1 LPTTVSRQFA
11 VYSPN
16 KSTVLK
22 CRRDCVRLNSM
33 KNSQQKLNANQP
45 IDSLIKGK
53 WQKHS
58 KKIDVTNPVDGS
70 ILAQVSSASPDECL
84 AAVDAAQSAFASWK
98 STAPRARAEILRKS
112 FELMIAEQESLARL
126 ITLENGKVL
135 SDARAEVAYAAEF
148 FRWFSEEAVR
158 IDGDYRRAPSGTNW
172 LMVSRQPVGV
182 ALLATPWNF
191 PAAMATRKIGP
202 ALAAGCTVV
211 LKPASETPLTALAIA
226 EIMQRAGVPAG
237 VVNVVVPSPAGP
249 AVSAMLKS
257 DIVRKLSFTG
267 STQVGALLLAQAA
280 EKIINCTME
289 LGGNAPFIVCQDAD
303 LASAVDGAMLAKMRN
318 GGAACTAAN
327 RFFVHEKIY
336 DAFAEALTARMNA
349 LVLGDGL
356 DAKTTVGPL
365 VSKSQQQR
373 VANLVDEAK
382 SSGAKVAC
390 GGFAATDG
398 SFGYAPTVLT
408 EVALNAPIL
417 REEIFG
423 PVAPLIRYTDKD
435 DLLAHANSVEH
446 GLVSYVYTRDLGSG
460 MRISEALESGMVG
473 LNRGLV
479 SDPAAPFGGVKQS
492 GLGREGAHDGL
503 LAFLETKYVAG
514 NW

>member
-1 LPTTVSRQFA
+1 MQNSER
-11 VYSPN
+11 
-16 KSTVLK
+16 KIST
-22 CRRDCVRLNSM
+22 
-33 KNSQQKLNANQP
+33 AQP
-45 IDSLIKGK
+45 LDSLIGGK
-53 WQKHS
+53 WISHN
-58 KKIDVTNPVDGS
+58 KKIDVINPADGS
-70 ILAQVSSASPDECL
+70 VLAKVSSATPDDCL
-84 AAVDAAQSAFASWK
+84 SAVDAAQNAFASWK
-98 STAPRARAEILRKS
+98 ATAPRVRAEILRKS
-112 FELMIAEQESLARL
+112 FEIMIAEQESLARL

-135 SDARAEVAYAAEF
+135 SDARAEAAYAAEF

-158 IDGDYRRAPSGTNW
+158 IDGDYRRAPGGANW

-226 EIMQRAGVPAG
+226 EIMQRAGVPDG
-237 VVNVVVPSPAGP
+237 VVNVVVPSPSGP
-249 AVSAMLKS
+249 AVSAMLQS
-257 DIVRKLSFTG
+257 DKIRKLSFTG

-289 LGGNAPFIVCQDAD
+289 LGGNAPFVVFEDAD
-303 LASAVDGAMLAKMRN
+303 IATAIDGAMLAKMRN

-327 RFFVHEKIY
+327 RFFVHEKVY
-336 DAFAEALTARMNA
+336 DEFTNGFTARMSA

-365 VSKSQQQR
+365 VSKSQQLQVSKLVEEAISLGAR
-373 VANLVDEAK
+373 V
-382 SSGAKVAC
+382 SC
-390 GGFAATDG
+390 GGNASTDG
-398 SFGYAPTVLT
+398 SFGYFPTVLT
-408 EVALNAPIL
+408 DVSFDAPIL
-417 REEIFG
+417 RTEIFG
-423 PVAPLIRYTDKD
+423 PVAPLVRFKD
-435 DLLAHANSVEH
+435 SDDILSHANNVEH
-446 GLVSYVYTRDLGSG
+446 GLVSYVYTRDLGRG
-460 MRISEALESGMVG
+460 MRFAESLESGMVG

>member
-1 LPTTVSRQFA
+1 MQ
-11 VYSPN
+11 
-16 KSTVLK
+16 
-22 CRRDCVRLNSM
+22 NSE
-33 KNSQQKLNANQP
+33 QKLSTTQP
-45 IDSLIKGK
+45 LDSLIGGK
-53 WQKHS
+53 WVSNS
-58 KKIDVTNPVDGS
+58 KKTDVTNPVDGS
-70 ILAQVSSASPDECL
+70 TLTQISTASIDDCL
-84 AAVDAAQSAFASWK
+84 AGVDAAQNAFASWK
-98 STAPRARAEILRKS
+98 AAAPRARAEILRKS
-112 FELMIAEQESLARL
+112 FEIMIAEQESLARL
-126 ITLENGKVL
+126 ITRENGKVL

-158 IDGDYRRAPSGTNW
+158 IDGDYRRAPSGANW

-191 PAAMATRKIGP
+191 PAAMATRKIAP

-226 EIMQRAGVPAG
+226 EIMQRAGVPDG
-237 VVNVVVPSPAGP
+237 VVNVVVPNPSGP
-249 AVSAMLKS
+249 AVSAMLQSNK
-257 DIVRKLSFTG
+257 IRKLSFTG

-289 LGGNAPFIVCQDAD
+289 LGGNAPFIVFEDAD
-303 LASAVDGAMLAKMRN
+303 LASAIDGAMLAKMRN

-336 DAFAEALTARMNA
+336 DAFADGLTARMNA

-365 VSKSQQQR
+365 VSKSQQQQ
-373 VANLVDEAK
+373 VAKLVEQAK
-382 SSGAKVAC
+382 SFGAKALC
-390 GGFAATDG
+390 GGNASTDG
-398 SFGYAPTVLT
+398 SFGYFPTVLT
-408 EVALNAPIL
+408 DVSFDAPIL
-417 REEIFG
+417 QTEIFG
-423 PVAPLIRYTDKD
+423 PVAPLVRFKD
-435 DLLAHANSVEH
+435 SDDILMHANNVEH
-446 GLVSYVYTRDLGSG
+446 GLVSYVYTRDLGRG
-460 MRISEALESGMVG
+460 MRVAESLESGMVG

-492 GLGREGAHDGL
+492 GIGREGAHDGL